1 MAARSD
7 AAATPGPND
16 GAFMSFNV
24 VRSSPNIVSVPLKH
38 RESTPRQIYDRQSLL
53 EIGNAHKHQLSP
65 AAIEKLRGLCIL
77 LKPDLETVASPSD
90 AIRTKRRRRRCE
102 RGRKRGKRGGIRA
115 RLRANPTRPAL
126 PTLMLSN
133 VRSLENKLDEI
144 QLSRST
150 EQEARDCCV
159 FVFTET
165 WLNDK
170 TPDSAIQ
177 LHGLTCC
184 RADRELSLSGKTR
197 GGGLCVYINK
207 EWCNN
212 AAVVT
217 KNCSSLVEFM
227 FVKCRPFYLPREFT
241 AIVIV
246 AVYIPPCANPKDA
259 LRELYSAISE
269 QQTNNPDGFF
279 IIAGD
284 FNHAN
289 LKSVL
294 PKFYQHVNFA
304 TRGNNTLDFVY
315 TTNKNAYRAE
325 PRPHLG
331 YSDHISVMLIPAYR
345 PLLKLTKPVQKQIT
359 VWPDNATSALQDCF
373 QNTDWNMFKEAATYN
388 NQTDLQEYTETV
400 TAYIKKCIDDVTVTK
415 TITTRANQ
423 KPWMTAEVRR
433 LLKIRD
439 EAFRS
444 GDRAALKTARANLSH
459 GIKKAKHQYA
469 QKINNNFSDSKD
481 TRSLWQA
488 IQTITDYKPLPQ
500 ASDDDT
506 SLPDA
511 LNHFYSRFEIQ
522 NNTPAQKLHTS
533 PNDQMAARSDAAATP
548 GPNDGAFM
556 SFNVVRSSPNIVSV
570 PLKHRESTP
579 RQIYDRQ
586 SLLEIGN
593 AHKHQLSPAAIEK
606 LRGLCILLKPDLE
619 TVASPSDAIRTKRRR
634 RRCERGRKRGKRG
647 GIRARLRA
655 NPTRPAL
662 PTLMLSN
669 VRSLENKLDEIQ
681 LSRSTEHEARDCCV
695 FVFTETWLND
705 KTPDSAIQLHG
716 LTCCR
721 ADRDSSLSGKT
732 RGGGLCVYINKEW
745 CNNAAVV
752 TKNCSSLVEFMFVK
766 CRPFYLPREFTAIVI
781 VAVYIPPCANPKD
794 ALRELYSAI
803 SEQQTNNPDG
813 FFIIAAY
820 RPLLKLTKPVQKQ
833 ITVWPDNATSALQDC
848 FQNTDWNMFKE
859 AATYNNQTDLQEY
872 TETVTAYI
880 KKCIDDV
887 TVTKTITTR
896 ANQKP
901 WMTAEVRRLLKIRDE
916 AFRSGDRAALK
927 TARANLS
934 HGIKKA
940 KHQYAQK
947 INNNFSDSKDTRS
960 LWQAIQTIT
969 DYKPLPQASD
979 DDTSL
984 PDALN
989 HFYSRFEIQN
999 NTPAQKLHTSPND
1012 QVLCLSAADVRKTL
1026 SRINPRKAAGPD
1038 NIPGRVL
1045 RECAA
1050 QLTDVL
1056 TDIFNT
1062 SLSQAVVPTCLKSTS
1077 IIPVPK
1083 KSPVSCLN
1091 DYRPIALTPIMM
1103 KCFERLV
1110 MHHIKSSLPNTLDPF
1125 QFAYRPNRST
1135 DDAIS
1140 STLHLALTHL
1150 EHKDSYVRML
1160 FIDFSSAFN
1169 TIIPQQLIHKLNLLG
1184 LNTSLCNWILDF
1196 LTGRPQSVRV
1206 GSNTSSTT
1214 TLSTGA
1220 PQGCVLSPLLFTLL
1234 THDCTA
1240 KFSSNHIIKFA
1251 DDTTVVGLISNN
1263 DETHYRE
1270 EVAQLAKWCGANNLS
1285 LNVSKTKEVVM
1296 DFRRNSVD
1304 HRPLTIDSS
1313 AVERVSSTKFLG
1325 VHITENLTWTTNV
1338 TSLNKKGQQRLH
1350 FLRRLKRASLPPP
1363 ILTTFYRGT
1372 IESVLTS
1379 YITVWYGNCSAAD
1392 RKTLQRTVNTAAK
1405 IIGAPLPSILDIFLA
1420 RCSSKASSIV
1430 KDPSHPSHNLFQLL
1444 PSGR

>member
-1 MAARSD
+1 MDSKRLKVKITVSVQLQRTTIPDDELGRFLRFLGRKRRKMAARLD
-7 AAATPGPND
+7 AAAAPGPKD

-24 VRSSPNIVSVPLKH
+24 VCSSPNSVNLPLTHKEKH
-38 RESTPRQIYDRQSLL
+38 IYDRRSLL
-53 EIGNAHKHQLSP
+53 DIGNACKHQLSQ
-65 AAIEKLRGLCIL
+65 AATEKLRGLCL
-77 LKPDLETVASPSD
+77 LLEPDLETAASPTD
-90 AIRTKRRRRRCE
+90 ATRTRQRRKRCE

-133 VRSLENKLDEI
+133 VRSLENKLDLI

-150 EQEARDCCV
+150 QHEARDCCV

-165 WLNDK
+165 WLNNNI
-170 TPDSAIQ
+170 PDSAIQ
-177 LHGLTCC
+177 LHGLNCY
-184 RADRELSLSGKTR
+184 RADRDSSLSGKTR

-212 AAVVT
+212 AAVIS
-217 KNCSSLVEFM
+217 KHCSSLVEFM

-241 AIVIV
+241 AIVIA
-246 AVYIPPCANPKDA
+246 AVYIPPCANAKDA

-289 LKSVL
+289 LKTVL

-315 TTNKNAYRAE
+315 TTGKNAYKAE

-345 PLLKLTKPVQKQIT
+345 PLLKLAKPVQKLIT
-359 VWPDNATSALQDCF
+359 IWPDDATSTLQDCF
-373 QNTDWNMFKEAATYN
+373 QCTDWNMFKEAATYN
-388 NQTDLQEYTETV
+388 NHTDLHEYTETV

-423 KPWMTAEVRR
+423 KPWMTAEVRG
-433 LLKIRD
+433 LLKTRD

-444 GDRAALKTARANLSH
+444 GDKAALKTARANLSC
-459 GIKKAKHQYA
+459 GIKNAKRSYA
-469 QKINNNFSDSKD
+469 QKINNHFTDSRD

-488 IQTITDYKPLPQ
+488 IQTITDYKPPPQ
-500 ASDDDT
+500 ACDEDT

-511 LNHFYSRFEIQ
+511 LNHFYSRFEMQ
-522 NNTPAQKLHTS
+522 NDTPAQKLPTP
-533 PNDQMAARSDAAATP
+533 PND
-548 GPNDGAFM
+548 
-556 SFNVVRSSPNIVSV
+556 
-570 PLKHRESTP
+570 
-579 RQIYDRQ
+579 
-586 SLLEIGN
+586 
-593 AHKHQLSPAAIEK
+593 
-606 LRGLCILLKPDLE
+606 
-619 TVASPSDAIRTKRRR
+619 
-634 RRCERGRKRGKRG
+634 
-647 GIRARLRA
+647 RA
-655 NPTRPAL
+655 
-662 PTLMLSN
+662 
-669 VRSLENKLDEIQ
+669 
-681 LSRSTEHEARDCCV
+681 
-695 FVFTETWLND
+695 
-705 KTPDSAIQLHG
+705 
-716 LTCCR
+716 
-721 ADRDSSLSGKT
+721 
-732 RGGGLCVYINKEW
+732 
-745 CNNAAVV
+745 
-752 TKNCSSLVEFMFVK
+752 
-766 CRPFYLPREFTAIVI
+766 
-781 VAVYIPPCANPKD
+781 
-794 ALRELYSAI
+794 
-803 SEQQTNNPDG
+803 
-813 FFIIAAY
+813 
-820 RPLLKLTKPVQKQ
+820 
-833 ITVWPDNATSALQDC
+833 
-848 FQNTDWNMFKE
+848 
-859 AATYNNQTDLQEY
+859 
-872 TETVTAYI
+872 
-880 KKCIDDV
+880 
-887 TVTKTITTR
+887 
-896 ANQKP
+896 
-901 WMTAEVRRLLKIRDE
+901 
-916 AFRSGDRAALK
+916 
-927 TARANLS
+927 
-934 HGIKKA
+934 
-940 KHQYAQK
+940 
-947 INNNFSDSKDTRS
+947 
-960 LWQAIQTIT
+960 
-969 DYKPLPQASD
+969 
-979 DDTSL
+979 
-984 PDALN
+984 
-989 HFYSRFEIQN
+989 
-999 NTPAQKLHTSPND
+999 
-1012 QVLCLSAADVRKTL
+1012 LCLSPADVRKTL

-1045 RECAA
+1045 KDCAA

-1062 SLSQAVVPTCLKSTS
+1062 SLSQAVVPTCLKSTT

-1091 DYRPIALTPIMM
+1091 DYRRIALTPIMM

-1110 MHHIKSSLPNTLDPF
+1110 MNNIKNSLPNTLDPL

-1150 EHKDSYVRML
+1150 ENKDSYVRML

-1169 TIIPQQLIHKLNLLG
+1169 TIIPQQLINKLNLLG
-1184 LNTSLCNWILDF
+1184 LNNSLCNWILDF

-1206 GSNTSSTT
+1206 GHNTSSTT

-1270 EVAQLAKWCGANNLS
+1270 EVAQLAEWCGANNLS
-1285 LNVSKTKEVVM
+1285 LNVEKTKEVVM

-1304 HRPLTIDSS
+1304 HPPLTIDSS
-1313 AVERVSSTKFLG
+1313 TVERVSSTKFLG
-1325 VHITENLTWTTNV
+1325 VHITEDLTWTTN
-1338 TSLNKKGQQRLH
+1338 TMSLSKKAQQRLH

-1363 ILTTFYRGT
+1363 ILNTFYRGT

-1379 YITVWYGNCSAAD
+1379 CITVWYGNCSAAD

-1420 RCSSKASSIV
+1420 RCSSKTNSIV
-1430 KDPSHPSHNLFQLL
+1430 KDPTHPSHSLFQLL
-1444 PSGR
+1444 PSGRRYRSIRARSARLLNSFFPQAVRALNSNHPAPPLKPHAIPYLLKHGPSPPPPPSPNIPQPYHTKEQNVNFFCAIQVCYTQVSGPVQTTCSNTLSSMH